1 LSVAVV
7 VVLTVTTR
15 TLSAQGPAD
24 RLLSPDLA
32 PLPANEWTL
41 VDDVTDGDEDALR
54 TSALPGDNVLVPR
67 GDVWQGPPV
76 EYAICPQD
84 DALLFACENGVPP
97 WQSTR
102 FSDYKDGFFQKL
114 GVSRS
119 WLPDGRVDT
128 LGLIEAAVFG
138 TFALPAPTRDHPLL
152 ITPSF
157 ETRWLNGPIT
167 PDAPPRLYSGIL
179 ELMWVPKI
187 TERWTGVLGAT
198 PGIYSD
204 FQRDYGDEIRM
215 MGRALGRYEFQ
226 KDRGYFVAG
235 VLYLPR
241 SDFRIIPAGGLMW
254 SPWDDVQLDLI
265 FPIPKVA
272 YRLSYNK
279 TIERW
284 VYLAGEFGGGSW
296 SVTRVSGASDVL
308 TLRDYR
314 VAAGFERKRDGGGGT
329 RFEIGYVFARVLQ
342 YDSATPDVFLND
354 TIMLRARF
362 AL

>member
-1 LSVAVV
+1 LSAAFVVA
-7 VVLTVTTR
+7 LTVTTG
-15 TLSAQGPAD
+15 TSSAQGPAD
-24 RLLSPDLA
+24 RVPSPGLA

-41 VDDVTDGDEDALR
+41 VDDVTDEDEDALR

-76 EYAICPQD
+76 EYAICPQE
-84 DALLFACENGVPP
+84 DAMLFACENGVPP

-128 LGLIEAAVFG
+128 LGLMEAAVFG
-138 TFALPAPTRDHPLL
+138 TFALPLPTRDHPIL

-187 TERWTGVLGAT
+187 TERWTGVLGVT

-204 FQRDYGDEIRM
+204 FQRDYGDEIRI

-265 FPIPKVA
+265 FPIPRVA
-272 YRLSYNK
+272 YRLNYNK

-296 SVTRVSGASDVL
+296 SVTRDSGASDVL

-314 VAAGFERKRDGGGGT
+314 VVAGFERKRDGGGGT